1 MCYRQTN
8 TNTFKHT
15 DRRVYDV
22 YSQSHL
28 KRGYDN
34 SNPIPRDG
42 FATEIYFVFEEKNP
56 TVLIIPNLTPEYTPS
71 EPWAYI

>member
-34 SNPIPRDG
+34 TNPIPRDG
-42 FATEIYFVFEEKNP
+42 FATEIYFVFEEKKP
-56 TVLIIPNLTPEYTPS
+56 YSIDYTQPNTRVNT
-71 EPWAYI
+71 I